1 MSIDI
6 SRFDKC
12 RILVVGDL
20 MIDKYVW
27 GQVDRIS
34 PEAPVQVVSV
44 LRDSTTLGGAGN
56 VVNNLAA
63 LGAKV
68 TVAGVIGSGANADVL
83 IKMCKA
89 LGVDTSGLVQDPER
103 TTTRKTRIIGGHQH
117 VLRIDRETK
126 QAISETQCEAIT
138 DFVKD
143 RIDSLDLV
151 LISDYGKGLFSDR
164 LLRQIIEVAGT
175 NGKPIIADPK
185 GLDFKKYA
193 GATAITPN
201 KKEASLAAGIEIVDD
216 ESLEAAGWKLL
227 EETGVEKVLMTCG
240 KDDMVLFENGRK
252 SYRIS
257 AEARQVFDVSGA
269 GDTVLAVL
277 GLGLASG
284 GSFRQAATLA
294 NVAGRIVV
302 GKVGTATVS
311 IEELR
316 KAFETSG
323 DALAAKHKTL
333 SDLALI
339 VEQLR
344 AEGKTIVLTNG
355 CFDLLHVG
363 HIKLFAASKQKGDVL
378 IVAIDDDDSVSAL
391 KGEGRPIISEQE
403 RVRIISAMDSVDY
416 VTVFSTKDLESLIEA
431 IRPDVL
437 TKGSNYSDKPVLGR
451 EIVEKLGGKVAL
463 VPMKEA
469 VSSSQVI
476 DQIKKKAG
484 GKAD

>member
-1 MSIDI
+1 
-6 SRFDKC
+6 
-12 RILVVGDL
+12 
-20 MIDKYVW
+20 MIDEYVW

-44 LRDSTTLGGAGN
+44 IRDSTTLGGAGN

-68 TVAGVIGSGANADVL
+68 VVAGVIGSGANADL
-83 IKMCKA
+83 MITMCRT
-89 LGVDTSGLVQDPER
+89 LDVDTSGLVQDPER
-103 TTTRKTRIIGGHQH
+103 PTTRKTRIIGGHQH

-126 QAISETQCEAIT
+126 QAISEMQCEAIT
-138 DFVKD
+138 GFVRD

-151 LISDYGKGLFSDR
+151 LISDYGKGLFSKG
-164 LLRQIIEVAGT
+164 LLRQVIDVAKA
-175 NGKPIIADPK
+175 NGKPVIADPK

-216 ESLEAAGWKLL
+216 ESLEAAGSKLL

-240 KDDMVLFENGRK
+240 KDDMVLFEKGRRP
-252 SYRIS
+252 YRIS

-277 GLGLASG
+277 GLGVASG
-284 GSFRQAATLA
+284 SSFRQAATLA

-311 IEELR
+311 FEELR
-316 KAFETSG
+316 KALEPSE
-323 DALAAKHKTL
+323 DSLAAKHKTL
-333 SDLALI
+333 ADLVLI

-344 AEGKTIVLTNG
+344 AEGKTVVLTNG

-403 RVRIISAMDSVDY
+403 RVRIISAMDTVDY
-416 VTVFSTKDLESLIEA
+416 VTVFATKDLEHIIEA
-431 IRPDVL
+431 LRPDVL
-437 TKGSNYSDKPVLGR
+437 TKGTNYSDKPVLGR
-451 EIVEKLGGKVAL
+451 EIVEKLGGKVVL

-484 GKAD
+484 GKAH